1 MRTFLDRFYDYVKS
15 PDGFNC
21 VEFQYEGIT
30 YQVVSGANI
39 SYVDRKGQKHRIDL
53 PDDIEAILDAKIGNH
68 GKSLRDIW
76 SAAGESDLMP
86 DFY

>member
-15 PDGFNC
+15 PEGFNC
-21 VEFQYEGIT
+21 VEFQYEGIR

-39 SYVDRKGQKHRIDL
+39 SYVDSNGEKHRIDL
-53 PDDIEAILDAKIGNH
+53 PDDIEVILDTEIGSE

-76 SAAGESDLMP
+76 GAAGENDLEP

>member
-1 MRTFLDRFYDYVKS
+1 MRTFLARFYDYVKS
-15 PDGFNC
+15 PEGFNC
-21 VEFQYEGIT
+21 VAFQYEGIK

-39 SYVDRKGQKHRIDL
+39 SYVDSNGKKHRIDL
-53 PDDIEAILDAKIGNH
+53 PDDIEVILDTKIGSE

-76 SAAGESDLMP
+76 GAAGENDLEP

>member
-15 PDGFNC
+15 PEGFNC
-21 VEFQYEGIT
+21 VEFQYNGIK
-30 YQVVSGANI
+30 YQVVAGANI
-39 SYVDRKGQKHRIDL
+39 SYIDNRGNKHRIDL
-53 PDDIEAILDAKIGNH
+53 PDDIEVILDAKIGSE

-76 SAAGESDLMP
+76 NAAGENDLEP